1 MPISSTEGP
10 EHSSLIKPFEQF
22 YSILCDDDVQAVAVK
37 SQLQQLARPM
47 YSNPPLHGALIVST
61 ILSDPESKTLWLK
74 EVKVKVPSL
83 LFMVKVQKI
92 HNPLDNYEKWKVMG
106 LMMNYLTIAQ
116 GMSDRIIGMR
126 KSLKENLES
135 LGSPLSWEHVTN
147 QVNAQ

>member
-1 MPISSTEGP
+1 
-10 EHSSLIKPFEQF
+10 
-22 YSILCDDDVQAVAVK
+22 
-37 SQLQQLARPM
+37 
-47 YSNPPLHGALIVST
+47 
-61 ILSDPESKTLWLK
+61 
-74 EVKVKVPSL
+74 
-83 LFMVKVQKI
+83 MVKVQKI